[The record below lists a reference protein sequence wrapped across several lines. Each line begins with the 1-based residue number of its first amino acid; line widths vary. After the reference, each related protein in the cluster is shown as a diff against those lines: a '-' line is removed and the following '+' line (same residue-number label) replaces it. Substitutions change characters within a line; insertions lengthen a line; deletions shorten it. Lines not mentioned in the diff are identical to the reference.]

1 MNNAD
6 RVDAYV
12 ISDGHNPYVVI
23 DTNESLV
30 TVDESQVDNLILQ
43 LQDLSSQIK
52 AFIPKTQ
59 STISIYN
66 PRL

>member
-1 MNNAD
+1 MNQD

-12 ISDGHNPYVVI
+12 INDGHNPYVVI

-52 AFIPKTQ
+52 ASIQKPQ